1 MKHIYL
7 LLLLISL
14 RALGQ
19 QKGLNYQAV
28 ILDPNTIEIPG
39 QVIAGQPLAKGKVW
53 VRFTLISQAGIDY
66 EEIQQT
72 TTDDYGLINLT
83 IGTGNSTAAL
93 GTNASSGIA
102 RYSQFDAIVWDEKLK
117 RLKVAVNFSGSGNY
131 IEVSNQQLTFTP
143 YALYAESVD
152 YKNVRDAPRN
162 LSQFNND
169 VGYLVPKDIEPL
181 KRDLGLALVGGQE
194 NAAKIEANQVANNL
208 RFIVVDQ
215 SISKLSDQ
223 VDQNSST
230 LLSMSNT
237 LNDHEVRLQQNVS
250 QIQNTSSSIMG
261 QIGNLQNQISTTQ
274 NALSSI
280 TSVYELAA
288 NKSAAIDL
296 GNSQPSNSLYPTQL
310 AVKSYVDNAMTNVVT
325 TGTPDATTLA
335 TGKIQLAGDL
345 AGTATAPTV
354 PGLTLKES
362 LSNKSTDVSA
372 DGTSNTKYPSVKAVK
387 DYVDIATTGI
397 AFQAALNAKADINS
411 PTFTGTPYL
420 PSGSTGV
427 TQSPGNNSTS
437 LATTSFVQ
445 TAMANATVADADA
458 TTKGKVQL
466 AGDLGGTAAA
476 PIIAKLQGATLSSSA
491 PTLGQVLKYNGTA
504 WVPDAVVLAEAQTL
518 SLTGTTVTLSGTN
531 SSVTL
536 PAVGDATSS
545 VTGKVQLA
553 GDLGGVATSP
563 NVVKIQ
569 GIPVSNTAPAIG
581 QVLKYDGTSYV
592 PNSSILAETQVLSLA
607 GTTLSIS
614 GTSSSVV
621 LPSSSSAAVG
631 LMQLA
636 GDIGGTATVPK
647 VVGIQGVPVSTTVP
661 TTGQVLKYDGTNYVP
676 SNSIMTETQTLGL
689 SGSTLTISGTNSSVV
704 LPIAA
709 DATSST
715 NGIMRLAGDL
725 GGTAASPL
733 VAKLQGRTL
742 SSTTPTTGQVLKF
755 DGTQWAPGNTVTTE
769 TQTLALSGSTITISG
784 TNSSVVLP
792 VAADATT
799 TTNGIMRLAG
809 DLGGTGSTAAAPVI
823 SDNAITTV
831 KLATGAV
838 TDAKFSGIL
847 SLAKGGTGSATQ
859 NFVDL
864 TTAQTVAGAKT
875 FSGDFAVGASKM
887 TVASSTGN
895 MVIAGTLTAGGI
907 LYPNTNGTSGYV
919 LTSNGSGAATWASVP
934 VTSLSGTL
942 SVANGGTGSTTKN
955 FVDLTTNQI
964 IAGDKTFTG
973 TTATNDLNGTNGFF
987 SSTLGT
993 NGATSL
999 GSTLIVSG
1007 NVTFNGTANALGNIS
1022 SGTWNG
1028 STIAVARGGTG
1039 ATSLTGMLKG
1049 NGTFAV
1055 SQAIINTDYSLVR
1068 FVSDE
1073 YTISTPGQTTFTLTQ
1088 TPNVNT
1094 TVRLFINGVRIS
1106 KTALSV
1112 SGTTLTYNPTN
1123 NGSASLILNDR
1134 VQIDYYY

>member
-7 LLLLISL
+7 LLLLISMG
-14 RALGQ
+14 ALGQ

-93 GTNASSGIA
+93 GANASSGIA

-152 YKNVRDAPRN
+152 YKNVRDAPKN

-215 SISKLSDQ
+215 TISKLSEQ

-261 QIGNLQNQISTTQ
+261 QIGYLQNQISTTQ

-296 GNSQPSNSLYPTQL
+296 GNSQPSNSLYPTQM

-335 TGKIQLAGDL
+335 TGKVQLAGDL

-362 LSNKSTDVSA
+362 LANKSTDVSA

-445 TAMANATVADADA
+445 TAMASATVADADA

-476 PIIAKLQGATLSSSA
+476 PIVAKLQGATLSSSS
-491 PTLGQVLKYNGTA
+491 PTQGQVLKYNGTA

-518 SLTGTTVTLSGTN
+518 SLSGTTVTLSGTN

-545 VTGKVQLA
+545 ATGKVQLA

-569 GIPVSNTAPAIG
+569 GIPVSTTAPAIG

-621 LPSSSSAAVG
+621 LPSSTSAAVG

-647 VVGIQGVPVSTTVP
+647 VVGIQGIPVSSTVP

-704 LPIAA
+704 IPIAA
-709 DATSST
+709 DATTST
-715 NGIMRLAGDL
+715 NGIVRLAGDL

-847 SLAKGGTGSATQ
+847 SVAKGGTGSAMQ

-895 MVIAGTLTAGGI
+895 TVIAGTLTAGGI

-1028 STIAVARGGTG
+1028 STIAVGRGGTG

>member
-7 LLLLISL
+7 VLLLISL
-14 RALGQ
+14 GAWGQ

-39 QVIAGQPLAKGKVW
+39 HVIAGQPLAKGKVW

-66 EEIQQT
+66 EEVQQT
-72 TTDDYGLINLT
+72 TTDEFGLINLT
-83 IGTGNSTAAL
+83 IGTGNSTATL
-93 GTNASSGIA
+93 GSDAASGIA
-102 RYSQFDAIVWDEKLK
+102 RFTQFDSILWDEKLK
-117 RLKVAVNFSGSGNY
+117 RLKVSVNFLGTGNY
-131 IEVSNQQLTFTP
+131 SEVSNQQLTFTP

-194 NAAKIEANQVANNL
+194 NSAKIEANQVANNL
-208 RFIVVDQ
+208 RFIVIDQ
-215 SISKLSDQ
+215 SISKLADQ
-223 VDQNSST
+223 VDQNSSS

-237 LNDHEVRLQQNVS
+237 LNEHDVRLQQNAS
-250 QIQNTSSSIMG
+250 QIQNTSASILG
-261 QIGNLQNQISTTQ
+261 QIGYLQNQVSSTQ
-274 NALSSI
+274 NALSTI
-280 TSVYELAA
+280 TSVYELTA

-325 TGTPDATTLA
+325 AGTPDATTLA
-335 TGKIQLAGDL
+335 TGKVQLAGDL
-345 AGTATAPTV
+345 SGTATAPTV
-354 PGLTLKES
+354 PGLSLKES
-362 LSNKSTDVSA
+362 LTNKSTDVTA
-372 DGTSNTKYPSVKAVK
+372 DATSNTKYPSVKAVK
-387 DYVDIATTGI
+387 DYVDVATTGI
-397 AFQAALNAKADINS
+397 AFQASLNAKADINS

-427 TQSPGNNSTS
+427 TQSSGNNSTS

-458 TTKGKVQL
+458 TTKGKIQL

-476 PIIAKLQGATLSSSA
+476 PIVAKLQGATLSSSS
-491 PTLGQVLKYNGTA
+491 PTTGQVLKYNGTA

-518 SLTGTTVTLSGTN
+518 SLSGTTVTLSGTN

-545 VTGKVQLA
+545 ATGKVKLA
-553 GDLGGVATSP
+553 GDLGGIATAPS
-563 NVVKIQ
+563 VVKIQ
-569 GIPVSNTAPAIG
+569 GVPVSATTPAVG

-592 PNSSILAETQVLSLA
+592 PNSSIMAETQVLSLS

-621 LPSSSSAAVG
+621 LPAATSLATG
-631 LMQLA
+631 FLKLA
-636 GDIGGTATVPK
+636 GDLGGTSTVPI
-647 VVGIQGVPVSTTVP
+647 VVGIQGIPVSTSAP
-661 TTGQVLKYDGTNYVP
+661 STGQVLKYDGTNYVP

-704 LPIAA
+704 IPIAS
-709 DATSST
+709 DATSSA
-715 NGIMRLAGDL
+715 NGILRLAGDL
-725 GGTAASPL
+725 GGTAAIPL
-733 VAKLQGRTL
+733 VAKIQGKTV
-742 SSTTPTTGQVLKF
+742 SSTAPTTGQVLKF

-792 VAADATT
+792 VASDATT
-799 TTNGIMRLAG
+799 SSNGILRLAG
-809 DLGGTGSTAAAPVI
+809 DLGGTGTTAAAPVI

-831 KLATGAV
+831 KLASGAV
-838 TDAKFSGIL
+838 TDAKFSGVL
-847 SLAKGGTGSATQ
+847 SLAKGGTGSSSQ

-887 TVASSTGN
+887 SVAAATGN
-895 MVIAGTLTAGGI
+895 TVIAGTLTAGGI
-907 LYPNTNGTSGYV
+907 LYPNSNGTSGYV
-919 LTSNGSGAATWASVP
+919 LTSNGSGTATWASVP
-934 VTSLSGTL
+934 VSTLSGTL
-942 SVANGGTGSTTKN
+942 SIANGGTGSATKN

-964 IAGDKTFTG
+964 IAGDKSFTG
-973 TTATNDLNGTNGFF
+973 TTATADLNGTNGFF

-999 GSTLIVSG
+999 GSTLLVAG
-1007 NVTFNGTANALGNIS
+1007 NVTLNGTANTLGNIS

-1028 STIAVARGGTG
+1028 TTIAVGRGGTG

-1055 SQAIINTDYSLVR
+1055 SQAVINTDYSLVR
-1068 FVSDE
+1068 FISDE
-1073 YTISTPGQTTFTLTQ
+1073 YTIATAGQTAFTLTQ
-1088 TPNVNT
+1088 TPNVNS

-1106 KTALSV
+1106 KTALTI

-1123 NGSASLILNDR
+1123 NGSALLIVNDR

>member
-1 MKHIYL
+1 MKHLYL

-14 RALGQ
+14 GALGQ

-72 TTDDYGLINLT
+72 TTDEFGLINLT

-117 RLKVAVNFSGSGNY
+117 SLKVAVNFTGTGNY
-131 IEVSNQQLTFTP
+131 IDVSNQQLTFTP

-169 VGYLVPKDIEPL
+169 VGYLVPKDLDPL
-181 KRDLGLALVGGQE
+181 KRDVGLAVVGGQE

-215 SISKLSDQ
+215 TISKLSDQ

-237 LNDHEVRLQQNVS
+237 LNDHETRLQQNVS

-261 QIGNLQNQISTTQ
+261 QIGYLQNQISTTQ
-274 NALSSI
+274 NALSTI

-335 TGKIQLAGDL
+335 TGKVQLAGDL
-345 AGTATAPTV
+345 AGTAMAPTV
-354 PGLTLKES
+354 PGLSLKES
-362 LSNKSTDVSA
+362 LANKSTNVANDAGS
-372 DGTSNTKYPSVKAVK
+372 DTKYPSVKAVK

-545 VTGKVQLA
+545 ATGKVQLA

-607 GTTLSIS
+607 GSTLSIS

-621 LPSSSSAAVG
+621 IPNATSSTSGMV
-631 LMQLA
+631 QLA
-636 GDIGGTATVPK
+636 GDLGGTATAPS
-647 VVGIQGVPVSTTVP
+647 VVKIQGVPVSTTVP
-661 TTGQVLKYDGTNYVP
+661 TTGQVLKYDGINYVP

-689 SGSTLTISGTNSSVV
+689 VGSTLTISGTNSSVV

-715 NGIMRLAGDL
+715 NGILRLAGDL

-733 VAKLQGRTL
+733 VAKIQGKTV
-742 SSTTPTTGQVLKF
+742 SSTLPTTGQVLKF
-755 DGTQWAPGNTVTTE
+755 DGTQWAPANSVTTE
-769 TQTLALSGSTITISG
+769 VQTLSLSGSTITLSG
-784 TNSSVVLP
+784 TNSSVVIP
-792 VAADATT
+792 IAADATT
-799 TTNGIMRLAG
+799 TTNGILRLAG
-809 DLGGTGSTAAAPVI
+809 DLGGTGTTAAAPVI

-831 KLATGAV
+831 KLASGAV
-838 TDAKFSGIL
+838 TDAKFSGTL
-847 SLAKGGTGSATQ
+847 SVAKGGTGSATQ

-875 FSGDFAVGASKM
+875 FSGDLAVGASKM
-887 TVASSTGN
+887 TVAAATGN
-895 MVIAGTLTAGGI
+895 TVIAGTLTAGGI
-907 LYPNTNGTSGYV
+907 LYPNTNGTSGFV
-919 LTSNGSGAATWASVP
+919 LTSNGSGTATWASVP
-934 VTSLSGTL
+934 VSSLSGTV

-955 FVDLTTNQI
+955 FVDLTTNQL

-987 SSTLGT
+987 VSSLGT
-993 NGATSL
+993 NGPTSL
-999 GSTLIVSG
+999 GSTLIVNG
-1007 NVTFNGTANALGNIS
+1007 NLTLNGTSNAVNNIS
-1022 SGTWNG
+1022 AGTWNG
-1028 STIAVARGGTG
+1028 STIQVARGGTG
-1039 ATSLTGMLKG
+1039 AISLTGMLKG

-1055 SQAIINTDYSLVR
+1055 SQALINTDYSLVR

-1073 YTISTPGQTTFTLTQ
+1073 YTIATPGQTTFTLTQ
-1088 TPNVNT
+1088 TPNVNST
-1094 TVRLFINGVRIS
+1094 IRLFINGVRIS

-1123 NGSASLILNDR
+1123 NGGASLILNDR

>member
-1 MKHIYL
+1 MKHLYFL
-7 LLLLISL
+7 FLLISVSVW
-14 RALGQ
+14 GQ

-72 TTDDYGLINLT
+72 ATDEFGLINLT
-83 IGTGNSTAAL
+83 IGAGNSTASL

-102 RYSQFDAIVWDEKLK
+102 RYSQFDSIVWDEKLK
-117 RLKVAVNFSGSGNY
+117 RLKVSVNFTGIGNY
-131 IEVSNQQLTFTP
+131 TEVSNQQLTFTP

-152 YKNVRDAPRN
+152 YKNVRDAPKN

-181 KRDLGLALVGGQE
+181 KKEIGLAVVGGQE

-208 RFIVVDQ
+208 RFIVIDQ

-230 LLSMSNT
+230 ILSMSNT
-237 LNDHEVRLQQNVS
+237 LNDHEARLQQNVS
-250 QIQNTSSSIMG
+250 QIQNTSTSIMG
-261 QIGNLQNQISTTQ
+261 QIGYLQNQISSTQ

-288 NKSAAIDL
+288 NKSSALDL
-296 GNSQPSNSLYPTQL
+296 GNSQPSNTLYPTQL
-310 AVKSYVDNAMTNVVT
+310 AVKSYVDNAMSNVITV
-325 TGTPDATTLA
+325 GTPDATTLA
-335 TGKIQLAGDL
+335 TGKVQLAGDL

-354 PGLTLKES
+354 PGLALKES
-362 LSNKSTDVSA
+362 LSNKSTDVAA
-372 DGTSNTKYPSVKAVK
+372 DAASNTKYPSVKAVK
-387 DYVDIATTGI
+387 DYVDVATTGI

-445 TAMANATVADADA
+445 TAMANVTVPDANA

-476 PIIAKLQGATLSSSA
+476 PIVAKLQGATLSSSS
-491 PTLGQVLKYNGTA
+491 PTTGQVLKYNGTA

-518 SLTGTTVTLSGTN
+518 SLSGTTVTLSGTN

-545 VTGKVQLA
+545 ATGKVQLA
-553 GDLGGVATSP
+553 GDLGGVATAP

-569 GIPVSNTAPAIG
+569 GIPVSTATPSIG

-592 PNSSILAETQVLSLA
+592 PNSSIMAETQVLSLS
-607 GTTLSIS
+607 GSTLSIS

-621 LPSSSSAAVG
+621 LPSSTSSSVG

-636 GDIGGTATVPK
+636 GDLGGTATVPK
-647 VVGIQGVPVSTTVP
+647 VIGIQGIPVATTAPV
-661 TTGQVLKYDGTNYVP
+661 TGQVLKYDGTNYVP

-704 LPIAA
+704 IPIAA
-709 DATSST
+709 DATSSS
-715 NGIMRLAGDL
+715 NGILRLAGDL

-733 VAKLQGRTL
+733 VAKIQGKTV
-742 SSTTPTTGQVLKF
+742 SSTAPTTGQVLKY
-755 DGTQWAPGNTVTTE
+755 DGTQWAPGSTVTTE
-769 TQTLALSGSTITISG
+769 TQTLSLSGSTITISG

-799 TTNGIMRLAG
+799 TTNGILRLAG
-809 DLGGTGSTAAAPVI
+809 DLGGTGTTAAAPVI

-831 KLATGAV
+831 KLASGSV
-838 TDAKFSGIL
+838 TDAKFSGTL
-847 SLAKGGTGSATQ
+847 SIAKGGTGSATQ

-864 TTAQTVAGAKT
+864 STAQTVGGAKT
-875 FSGDFAVGASKM
+875 FSG
-887 TVASSTGN
+887 N
-895 MVIAGTLTAGGI
+895 MVVGGTLTAGGI

-919 LTSNGSGAATWASVP
+919 LTSNGVGGATWASVP

-942 SVANGGTGSTTKN
+942 SVANGGTGSATKN

-964 IAGDKTFTG
+964 VAGDKSFTG
-973 TTATNDLNGTNGFF
+973 TTSTADLNGTNGFF

-999 GSTLIVSG
+999 GSTLIVAG
-1007 NVTFNGTANALGNIS
+1007 NVTLNGTANALGNIS

-1028 STIAVARGGTG
+1028 STIAVGRGGTG
-1039 ATSLTGMLKG
+1039 ASSLTGMLKG

-1055 SQAIINTDYSLVR
+1055 TQAVINTDYSLVR
-1068 FVSDE
+1068 LVSDE
-1073 YTISTPGQTTFTLTQ
+1073 YVIATPGQTAFTLTQ
-1088 TPNVNT
+1088 TPNVNST
-1094 TVRLFINGVRIS
+1094 IRLFINGVRIS
-1106 KTALSV
+1106 KNALSV
-1112 SGTTLTYNPTN
+1112 SGTTLTYNPAN
-1123 NGSASLILNDR
+1123 NGAASLIVNDR

>member
-1 MKHIYL
+1 MKHLYL
-7 LLLLISL
+7 LFLLISVSVW
-14 RALGQ
+14 GQ

-66 EEIQQT
+66 EEVQQT
-72 TTDDYGLINLT
+72 TTDDFGLINLT
-83 IGTGNSTAAL
+83 IGSGNSTASFGAD
-93 GTNASSGIA
+93 ASSGIA
-102 RYSQFDAIVWDEKLK
+102 RYSQFDSILWDEKLK
-117 RLKVAVNFSGSGNY
+117 RLKVSVNFTGSGNY
-131 IEVSNQQLTFTP
+131 TEVSNQQLTFTP

-152 YKNVRDAPRN
+152 YKNVRDAPKN

-181 KRDLGLALVGGQE
+181 KKEIGLAVIGGQE
-194 NAAKIEANQVANNL
+194 NAAKIEANQIANNL
-208 RFIVVDQ
+208 RFVVIDQ
-215 SISKLSDQ
+215 SISKLSEQ

-230 LLSMSNT
+230 LLTMSNT
-237 LNDHEVRLQQNVS
+237 LNDHETRLQQNVS

-261 QIGNLQNQISTTQ
+261 QIGYLQNQISSTQ

-288 NKSAAIDL
+288 NKSTALDL
-296 GNSQPSNSLYPTQL
+296 GNSQPSNTLYPTQL
-310 AVKSYVDNAMTNVVT
+310 AVKSYVDNAMSNVITV
-325 TGTPDATTLA
+325 GTPDATTLA
-335 TGKIQLAGDL
+335 TGKVQLAGDL

-354 PGLTLKES
+354 PGLAFKES
-362 LSNKSTDVSA
+362 LSNKSTDVAA
-372 DGTSNTKYPSVKAVK
+372 DAASNTKYPSVKAVK
-387 DYVDIATTGI
+387 DYVDVATTGI

-445 TAMANATVADADA
+445 TAMANATVVDANA

-476 PIIAKLQGATLSSSA
+476 PIVAKLQGATLSSSS
-491 PTLGQVLKYNGTA
+491 PTTGQVLKYNGTA

-518 SLTGTTVTLSGTN
+518 SLSGTTVTLSGTN

-545 VTGKVQLA
+545 ATGKVQLA
-553 GDLGGVATSP
+553 GDLGGVATAP

-592 PNSSILAETQVLSLA
+592 PNSSILAETQVLSLS
-607 GTTLSIS
+607 GSTLSIS

-621 LPSSSSAAVG
+621 LPSSTSSSVG

-636 GDIGGTATVPK
+636 GDLGGTATVPK
-647 VVGIQGVPVSTTVP
+647 VVGIQGIPVATTTPV
-661 TTGQVLKYDGTNYVP
+661 TGQVLKYDGTNYVP

-704 LPIAA
+704 IPIAA

-715 NGIMRLAGDL
+715 NGILRLAGDL

-733 VAKLQGRTL
+733 VAKIQGKTV
-742 SSTTPTTGQVLKF
+742 SSTAPTTGQVLKY
-755 DGTQWAPGNTVTTE
+755 DGTQWAPGSTVTTE
-769 TQTLALSGSTITISG
+769 TQTLSLSGSTITISG

-799 TTNGIMRLAG
+799 TANGILRLAG
-809 DLGGTGSTAAAPVI
+809 DLGGTGTTAAAPVI

-831 KLATGAV
+831 KLASGAV
-838 TDAKFSGIL
+838 TDAKFSGTL
-847 SLAKGGTGSATQ
+847 SIAKGGTGSATQ

-864 TTAQTVAGAKT
+864 TTAQTVGGAKT
-875 FSGDFAVGASKM
+875 FSGNVVVG
-887 TVASSTGN
+887 
-895 MVIAGTLTAGGI
+895 GTLTAGGI
-907 LYPNTNGTSGYV
+907 LYPNTNGTSGFV
-919 LTSNGSGAATWASVP
+919 LTSNGSGTATWASVP
-934 VTSLSGTL
+934 VSSLSGTV

-964 IAGDKTFTG
+964 IAGDKSFTG

-987 SSTLGT
+987 ASSLGT

-999 GSTLIVSG
+999 GSTLIVAG

-1028 STIAVARGGTG
+1028 STIAVGRGGTG

-1055 SQAIINTDYSLVR
+1055 TQAVINTDYSLVR
-1068 FVSDE
+1068 LVSDE
-1073 YTISTPGQTTFTLTQ
+1073 YVIATPGQTAFTLTQ
-1088 TPNVNT
+1088 TPNVNST
-1094 TVRLFINGVRIS
+1094 IRLFINGVRIS
-1106 KTALSV
+1106 KNALSV
-1112 SGTTLTYNPTN
+1112 SGTTLTYNPAN
-1123 NGSASLILNDR
+1123 NGAASLIVNDR

>member
-1 MKHIYL
+1 MKHLYL
-7 LLLLISL
+7 LFLLISVSVW
-14 RALGQ
+14 GQ

-66 EEIQQT
+66 EEVQQT
-72 TTDDYGLINLT
+72 TTDDFGLINLT
-83 IGTGNSTAAL
+83 IGSGNSTASL
-93 GTNASSGIA
+93 GADASSGIA
-102 RYSQFDAIVWDEKLK
+102 RYSQFDSILWDEKLK
-117 RLKVAVNFSGSGNY
+117 RLKVSVNFTGSGNY
-131 IEVSNQQLTFTP
+131 TEVSNQQLTFTP

-152 YKNVRDAPRN
+152 YKNVRDAPKN

-181 KRDLGLALVGGQE
+181 KKEIGLAVIGGQE

-208 RFIVVDQ
+208 RFVVIDQ
-215 SISKLSDQ
+215 SISKLSEQ

-230 LLSMSNT
+230 LLTMSNT
-237 LNDHEVRLQQNVS
+237 LNDHETRLQQNVS

-261 QIGNLQNQISTTQ
+261 QIGYLQNQISSTQ

-288 NKSAAIDL
+288 NKSTALDL
-296 GNSQPSNSLYPTQL
+296 GNSQPSNTLYPTQL
-310 AVKSYVDNAMTNVVT
+310 AVKSYVDNAMYNVITV
-325 TGTPDATTLA
+325 GTPDATTLA
-335 TGKIQLAGDL
+335 TGKVQLAGDL

-354 PGLTLKES
+354 PGLVFKES
-362 LSNKSTDVSA
+362 LSNKSTDVAA
-372 DGTSNTKYPSVKAVK
+372 DASSNTKYPSVKAVK
-387 DYVDIATTGI
+387 DYVDVATTGI

-445 TAMANATVADADA
+445 TAMANVTVPDANA

-476 PIIAKLQGATLSSSA
+476 PIVAKLQGATLSSSS
-491 PTLGQVLKYNGTA
+491 PTTGQVLKYNGTA

-518 SLTGTTVTLSGTN
+518 SLSGTTVTLSGTN

-545 VTGKVQLA
+545 ATGKVQLA
-553 GDLGGVATSP
+553 GDLGGVATAP

-592 PNSSILAETQVLSLA
+592 PNSSILAETQVLSLS
-607 GTTLSIS
+607 GSTLSIS

-621 LPSSSSAAVG
+621 LPSSTSSSVG

-636 GDIGGTATVPK
+636 GDLGGTASVPK
-647 VVGIQGVPVSTTVP
+647 VVGIQGIPVATTTPV
-661 TTGQVLKYDGTNYVP
+661 TGQVLKYDGTNYVP

-704 LPIAA
+704 IPIAA
-709 DATSST
+709 DATTST
-715 NGIMRLAGDL
+715 NGILRLAGDL

-733 VAKLQGRTL
+733 VAKIQGKTV
-742 SSTTPTTGQVLKF
+742 SSTAPTTGQVLKY
-755 DGTQWAPGNTVTTE
+755 DGTQWAPGSTVTTE
-769 TQTLALSGSTITISG
+769 TQTLSLSGSTITISG

-799 TTNGIMRLAG
+799 TANGILRLAG
-809 DLGGTGSTAAAPVI
+809 DLGGTGTTAAAPVI

-831 KLATGAV
+831 KLASGAV
-838 TDAKFSGIL
+838 TDAKFSGTL
-847 SLAKGGTGSATQ
+847 SIAKGGTGSATQ

-864 TTAQTVAGAKT
+864 STAQTVGGAKT
-875 FSGDFAVGASKM
+875 FSG
-887 TVASSTGN
+887 N
-895 MVIAGTLTAGGI
+895 MVVGGTLTAGGI

-919 LTSNGSGAATWASVP
+919 LTSNGVGGATWASVP

-964 IAGDKTFTG
+964 IAGDKSFTG
-973 TTATNDLNGTNGFF
+973 TTATYDLNGTNGFF
-987 SSTLGT
+987 ASSLGT

-1007 NVTFNGTANALGNIS
+1007 NVTFNGTANALGNVS

-1028 STIAVARGGTG
+1028 STIAVGRGGTG

-1055 SQAIINTDYSLVR
+1055 TQAVINTDYSLVR
-1068 FVSDE
+1068 LVSDE
-1073 YTISTPGQTTFTLTQ
+1073 YVIATPGQTAFTLTQ
-1088 TPNVNT
+1088 TPNVNST
-1094 TVRLFINGVRIS
+1094 IRLFINGVRIS
-1106 KTALSV
+1106 KNALSV
-1112 SGTTLTYNPTN
+1112 SGTTLTYNPAN
-1123 NGSASLILNDR
+1123 NGAASLIVNDR

>member
-1 MKHIYL
+1 MKHLYL

-14 RALGQ
+14 GALGQ

-72 TTDDYGLINLT
+72 VTDEFGLINLT
-83 IGTGNSTAAL
+83 IGAGNSTASL
-93 GTNASSGIA
+93 GTNASTGIA
-102 RYSQFDAIVWDEKLK
+102 RYSQFDSIVWDEKLK
-117 RLKVAVNFSGSGNY
+117 RLKVSVNFTGIGNY
-131 IEVSNQQLTFTP
+131 TEVSNQQLTFTP

-152 YKNVRDAPRN
+152 YKNVRDAPKN

-181 KRDLGLALVGGQE
+181 KKEIGMAVIGGQE

-208 RFIVVDQ
+208 RFIVIDQ

-230 LLSMSNT
+230 ILSMSNT
-237 LNDHEVRLQQNVS
+237 LNDHETRLQQNVS

-261 QIGNLQNQISTTQ
+261 QIGYLQNQISSTQ

-288 NKSAAIDL
+288 NKSTALDL
-296 GNSQPSNSLYPTQL
+296 GNSQPSNTLYPTQL
-310 AVKSYVDNAMTNVVT
+310 AVKSYVDNAMSNVITV
-325 TGTPDATTLA
+325 GTPDATTLA
-335 TGKIQLAGDL
+335 TGKVQLAGDL

-354 PGLTLKES
+354 PGLALKES
-362 LSNKSTDVSA
+362 LSNKSTDVAA
-372 DGTSNTKYPSVKAVK
+372 DAASNTKYPSVKAVK
-387 DYVDIATTGI
+387 DYVDVATTGI

-445 TAMANATVADADA
+445 TAMANVTVPDANA

-476 PIIAKLQGATLSSSA
+476 PIVAKLQGATLSSSS
-491 PTLGQVLKYNGTA
+491 PTTGQVLKYNGTA

-518 SLTGTTVTLSGTN
+518 SLSGTTVTLSGTN

-545 VTGKVQLA
+545 ATGKVQLA

-569 GIPVSNTAPAIG
+569 GIPVSTTTPTIG

-592 PNSSILAETQVLSLA
+592 PNSSIMAETQVLSLS
-607 GTTLSIS
+607 GSTLSIS

-621 LPSSSSAAVG
+621 LPSSTSSSVG

-636 GDIGGTATVPK
+636 GDLGGTATVPK
-647 VVGIQGVPVSTTVP
+647 VVGIQGIPVATTAPV
-661 TTGQVLKYDGTNYVP
+661 TGQVLKYDGTNYVP

-704 LPIAA
+704 IPIAA
-709 DATSST
+709 DATSSS
-715 NGIMRLAGDL
+715 NGILRLAGDL

-733 VAKLQGRTL
+733 VAKIQGKTV
-742 SSTTPTTGQVLKF
+742 SSTAPTTGQVLKY
-755 DGTQWAPGNTVTTE
+755 DGTQWAPGSTVTTE
-769 TQTLALSGSTITISG
+769 TQTLSLSGSTITISG

-799 TTNGIMRLAG
+799 TTNGILRLAG
-809 DLGGTGSTAAAPVI
+809 DLGGTGTTAAAPVI

-831 KLATGAV
+831 KLASGAV
-838 TDAKFSGIL
+838 TDAKFSGTL
-847 SLAKGGTGSATQ
+847 SIAKGGTGSATQ

-875 FSGDFAVGASKM
+875 FSG
-887 TVASSTGN
+887 N
-895 MVIAGTLTAGGI
+895 MVVGGTLTAGGI

-919 LTSNGSGAATWASVP
+919 LTSNGVGGATWASVP

-964 IAGDKTFTG
+964 VAGDKSFTG
-973 TTATNDLNGTNGFF
+973 TTSTADLNGTNGFF

-999 GSTLIVSG
+999 GSTLIVAG
-1007 NVTFNGTANALGNIS
+1007 NVTLNGTANALGNIS

-1028 STIAVARGGTG
+1028 STIAVGRGGTG

-1055 SQAIINTDYSLVR
+1055 SQAVINTDYSLVR
-1068 FVSDE
+1068 LVSDE
-1073 YTISTPGQTTFTLTQ
+1073 YVIATPGQTTFTLTQ
-1088 TPNVNT
+1088 TPNVNST
-1094 TVRLFINGVRIS
+1094 IRLFINGVRIS
-1106 KTALSV
+1106 KNALSV
-1112 SGTTLTYNPTN
+1112 SGTTLTYNPAN
-1123 NGSASLILNDR
+1123 NGAASLIVNDR

>member
-14 RALGQ
+14 GALGQ

-117 RLKVAVNFSGSGNY
+117 RLKVAVNFTGIGNY

-335 TGKIQLAGDL
+335 TGKVQLAGDL

>member
-14 RALGQ
+14 GALGQ

-117 RLKVAVNFSGSGNY
+117 RLKVAVNFTGIGNY

-215 SISKLSDQ
+215 SISKLTDQ

-335 TGKIQLAGDL
+335 TGKVQLAGDL

>member
-7 LLLLISL
+7 LLLLISMG
-14 RALGQ
+14 ALGQ

-93 GTNASSGIA
+93 GTNTSSGIA

-152 YKNVRDAPRN
+152 YKNVRDAPKN

-215 SISKLSDQ
+215 TISKLSEQ

-261 QIGNLQNQISTTQ
+261 QIGYLQNQISTTQ

-296 GNSQPSNSLYPTQL
+296 GNSQPSNSLYPTQM

-335 TGKIQLAGDL
+335 TGKVQLAGDL
-345 AGTATAPTV
+345 AGIATAPTV

-362 LSNKSTDVSA
+362 LANKSTDVSA
-372 DGTSNTKYPSVKAVK
+372 DGASNTKYPSVKAVK

-445 TAMANATVADADA
+445 TAMASATVADADA

-476 PIIAKLQGATLSSSA
+476 PIVAKLQGATLSSSL
-491 PTLGQVLKYNGTA
+491 PTQGQVLKYNGTA

-518 SLTGTTVTLSGTN
+518 SLSGTTVTLSGTN

-545 VTGKVQLA
+545 ATGKVQLA

-569 GIPVSNTAPAIG
+569 GIPVSTTAPAIG

-621 LPSSSSAAVG
+621 LPSSSSAALG

-647 VVGIQGVPVSTTVP
+647 VVGIQGIPVSSTVP

-704 LPIAA
+704 IPIAA
-709 DATSST
+709 DATTST
-715 NGIMRLAGDL
+715 NGIVRLAGDL

-755 DGTQWAPGNTVTTE
+755 DGTQWVPGNTVTTE

-847 SLAKGGTGSATQ
+847 SVAKGGTGSATQ

-875 FSGDFAVGASKM
+875 FSGDLVVGASKM

-895 MVIAGTLTAGGI
+895 TVIAGTLTAGGI

-1028 STIAVARGGTG
+1028 STVSVGRGGTG

-1049 NGTFAV
+1049 NGTFAI

-1112 SGTTLTYNPTN
+1112 SGTTLTYNPAN

>member
-1 MKHIYL
+1 MKHLYL

-14 RALGQ
+14 GALGQ

-72 TTDDYGLINLT
+72 ATDEFGLINLT
-83 IGTGNSTAAL
+83 IGAGNSTASL
-93 GTNASSGIA
+93 GTNASTGIA
-102 RYSQFDAIVWDEKLK
+102 RYSQFDSIVWDEKLK
-117 RLKVAVNFSGSGNY
+117 RLKVSVNFTGIGNY
-131 IEVSNQQLTFTP
+131 TEVSNQQLTFTP

-152 YKNVRDAPRN
+152 YKNVRDAPKN

-181 KRDLGLALVGGQE
+181 KKEIGLAVVGGQE

-208 RFIVVDQ
+208 RFVVIDQ
-215 SISKLSDQ
+215 SISKLSEQ

-230 LLSMSNT
+230 LLTMSNT
-237 LNDHEVRLQQNVS
+237 LNDHETRLQQNVS

-261 QIGNLQNQISTTQ
+261 QIGYLQNQISSTQ

-288 NKSAAIDL
+288 NKSTALDL
-296 GNSQPSNSLYPTQL
+296 GNSQPSNTLYPTQL
-310 AVKSYVDNAMTNVVT
+310 AVKSYVDNAMSNVITV
-325 TGTPDATTLA
+325 GTPDATTLA
-335 TGKIQLAGDL
+335 TGKVQLAGDL

-354 PGLTLKES
+354 PGLVFKES
-362 LSNKSTDVSA
+362 LSNKSTDVAA
-372 DGTSNTKYPSVKAVK
+372 DASSNTKYPSVKAVK
-387 DYVDIATTGI
+387 DYVDVATTGI

-445 TAMANATVADADA
+445 TAMANVTVPDANA

-476 PIIAKLQGATLSSSA
+476 PIVAKLQGATLSSSS
-491 PTLGQVLKYNGTA
+491 PTTGQVLKYNGTA

-518 SLTGTTVTLSGTN
+518 SLSGTTVTLSGTN

-545 VTGKVQLA
+545 ATGKVQLA
-553 GDLGGVATSP
+553 GDLGGVATAP

-592 PNSSILAETQVLSLA
+592 PNSSILAETQVLSLS
-607 GTTLSIS
+607 GSTLSIS

-621 LPSSSSAAVG
+621 LPSSTSSSVG
-631 LMQLA
+631 LIQLA
-636 GDIGGTATVPK
+636 GDLGGTATVPK
-647 VVGIQGVPVSTTVP
+647 VIGIQGIPVATTAPV
-661 TTGQVLKYDGTNYVP
+661 TGQVLKYDGTNYVP

-704 LPIAA
+704 IPIAA
-709 DATSST
+709 DATSSS
-715 NGIMRLAGDL
+715 NGILRLAGDL

-733 VAKLQGRTL
+733 VAKIQGKTV
-742 SSTTPTTGQVLKF
+742 SSTAPTTGQVLKY
-755 DGTQWAPGNTVTTE
+755 DGTQWAPGSTVTTE
-769 TQTLALSGSTITISG
+769 TQTLSLSGSTITISG

-799 TTNGIMRLAG
+799 TTNGILRLAG
-809 DLGGTGSTAAAPVI
+809 DLGGTGTTAAAPVI

-831 KLATGAV
+831 KLASGAV
-838 TDAKFSGIL
+838 TDAKFSGTL
-847 SLAKGGTGSATQ
+847 SIAKGGTGSATQ

-875 FSGDFAVGASKM
+875 FSG
-887 TVASSTGN
+887 N
-895 MVIAGTLTAGGI
+895 MVVGGTLTAGGI

-919 LTSNGSGAATWASVP
+919 LTSNGVGGATWASVP

-964 IAGDKTFTG
+964 IAGDKSFTG
-973 TTATNDLNGTNGFF
+973 TTATYDLNGTNGFF
-987 SSTLGT
+987 ASSLGT

-1007 NVTFNGTANALGNIS
+1007 NVTFNGTANALGNVS

-1028 STIAVARGGTG
+1028 STIAVGRGGTG

-1055 SQAIINTDYSLVR
+1055 TQAVINTDYSLVR
-1068 FVSDE
+1068 LVSDE
-1073 YTISTPGQTTFTLTQ
+1073 YVIATPGQTAFTLTQ
-1088 TPNVNT
+1088 TPNVNST
-1094 TVRLFINGVRIS
+1094 IRLFINGVRIS
-1106 KTALSV
+1106 KNALSV
-1112 SGTTLTYNPTN
+1112 SGTTLTYNPAN
-1123 NGSASLILNDR
+1123 NGAASLIVNDR

>member
-7 LLLLISL
+7 VLLLISL
-14 RALGQ
+14 GAWGQ

-66 EEIQQT
+66 EEVQQT
-72 TTDDYGLINLT
+72 TTDEFGLINLT
-83 IGTGNSTAAL
+83 IGTGNSTATL
-93 GTNASSGIA
+93 GSDAASGIA
-102 RYSQFDAIVWDEKLK
+102 RFTQFDSILWDEKLK
-117 RLKVAVNFSGSGNY
+117 RLKVSVNFLGTGNY
-131 IEVSNQQLTFTP
+131 SEVSNQQLTFTP

-194 NAAKIEANQVANNL
+194 NSAKIEANQVANNL
-208 RFIVVDQ
+208 RFIVIDQ
-215 SISKLSDQ
+215 SITKLADQ
-223 VDQNSST
+223 VDQNSSS

-237 LNDHEVRLQQNVS
+237 LNEHDVRLQQNAS
-250 QIQNTSSSIMG
+250 QIQNTSANILG
-261 QIGNLQNQISTTQ
+261 QIGYLQNQVSSTQ
-274 NALSSI
+274 NALSTI
-280 TSVYELAA
+280 TSVYELTA

-325 TGTPDATTLA
+325 AGTPDATTLA
-335 TGKIQLAGDL
+335 TGKVQLAGDL
-345 AGTATAPTV
+345 SGTATAPTV
-354 PGLTLKES
+354 PGLSLKES
-362 LSNKSTDVSA
+362 LTNKSTDVTA
-372 DGTSNTKYPSVKAVK
+372 DATSNTKYPSVKAVK
-387 DYVDIATTGI
+387 DYVDVATTGI
-397 AFQAALNAKADINS
+397 AFQASLNAKADINS

-427 TQSPGNNSTS
+427 TQSSGNNSTS

-458 TTKGKVQL
+458 TTKGKIQL

-476 PIIAKLQGATLSSSA
+476 PIVAKLQGATLSSSS
-491 PTLGQVLKYNGTA
+491 PTTGQVLKYNGTA

-518 SLTGTTVTLSGTN
+518 SLSGTTVTLSGTN

-536 PAVGDATSS
+536 PAVGDATTST
-545 VTGKVQLA
+545 TGKVQLA
-553 GDLGGVATSP
+553 GDLGGIATAPS
-563 NVVKIQ
+563 VVKIQ
-569 GIPVSNTAPAIG
+569 GVPVSVTTPAVG

-592 PNSSILAETQVLSLA
+592 PNSSIMAETQVLSLS

-621 LPSSSSAAVG
+621 LPAATSLATG
-631 LMQLA
+631 FLKLA
-636 GDIGGTATVPK
+636 GDLGGTSTVPI
-647 VVGIQGVPVSTTVP
+647 VVGIQGIPVSTSAP
-661 TTGQVLKYDGTNYVP
+661 STGQVLKYDGTNYVP

-704 LPIAA
+704 IPIAS
-709 DATSST
+709 DATSSA
-715 NGIMRLAGDL
+715 NGILRLAGDL
-725 GGTAASPL
+725 GGTAAIPL
-733 VAKLQGRTL
+733 VAKIQGKTV
-742 SSTTPTTGQVLKF
+742 SSTAPTTGQVLKF

-792 VAADATT
+792 VASDATT
-799 TTNGIMRLAG
+799 SSNGILRLAG
-809 DLGGTGSTAAAPVI
+809 DLGGTGTTAAAPVI

-831 KLATGAV
+831 KLASGAV
-838 TDAKFSGIL
+838 TDAKFSGVL
-847 SLAKGGTGSATQ
+847 SLAKGGTGSSSQ

-887 TVASSTGN
+887 SVAAATGN
-895 MVIAGTLTAGGI
+895 TVIAGTLTAGGI
-907 LYPNTNGTSGYV
+907 LYPNSNGTSGYV
-919 LTSNGSGAATWASVP
+919 LTSNGSGTATWASVP
-934 VTSLSGTL
+934 VSTLSGTL
-942 SVANGGTGSTTKN
+942 SIANGGTGSATKN

-964 IAGDKTFTG
+964 IAGDKSFTG
-973 TTATNDLNGTNGFF
+973 TTATADLNGTNGFF

-999 GSTLIVSG
+999 GSTLLVAG
-1007 NVTFNGTANALGNIS
+1007 NVTLNGTANTLGNIS

-1028 STIAVARGGTG
+1028 TTIAVGRGGTG

-1055 SQAIINTDYSLVR
+1055 SQAVINTDYSLVR
-1068 FVSDE
+1068 FISDE
-1073 YTISTPGQTTFTLTQ
+1073 YTIVTAGQTAFTLTQ
-1088 TPNVNT
+1088 TPNVNS

-1106 KTALSV
+1106 KTALTI

-1123 NGSASLILNDR
+1123 NGSALLIVNDR

>member
-1 MKHIYL
+1 MKHLYL

-14 RALGQ
+14 GALGQ

-72 TTDDYGLINLT
+72 ATDEFGLINLT
-83 IGTGNSTAAL
+83 IGAGNSTASL

-102 RYSQFDAIVWDEKLK
+102 RYSQFDSILWDEKLK
-117 RLKVAVNFSGSGNY
+117 RLKVSVNFTGSGNY
-131 IEVSNQQLTFTP
+131 TEVSNQQLTFTP

-152 YKNVRDAPRN
+152 YKNVRDAPKN

-181 KRDLGLALVGGQE
+181 KKEIGLAVVGGQE

-208 RFIVVDQ
+208 RFIVIDQ

-230 LLSMSNT
+230 ILSMNNT
-237 LNDHEVRLQQNVS
+237 LNDHEARLQQNVS
-250 QIQNTSSSIMG
+250 QIQNTSTSIMG
-261 QIGNLQNQISTTQ
+261 QIGYLQNQISSTQ

-288 NKSAAIDL
+288 NKSTALDL
-296 GNSQPSNSLYPTQL
+296 GNSQPSNTLYPTQL
-310 AVKSYVDNAMTNVVT
+310 AVKSYVDNAMSNVITV
-325 TGTPDATTLA
+325 GTPDATTLA
-335 TGKIQLAGDL
+335 TGKVQLAGDL

-354 PGLTLKES
+354 PGLALKES
-362 LSNKSTDVSA
+362 LSNKSTDVAA
-372 DGTSNTKYPSVKAVK
+372 DAASNTKYPSVKAVK
-387 DYVDIATTGI
+387 DYVDVATTGI

-445 TAMANATVADADA
+445 TAMANVTVPDANA

-476 PIIAKLQGATLSSSA
+476 PIVAKLQGATLSSSS
-491 PTLGQVLKYNGTA
+491 PTTGQVLKYNGTA

-518 SLTGTTVTLSGTN
+518 SLSGTTVTLSGTN

-545 VTGKVQLA
+545 ATGKVQLA

-569 GIPVSNTAPAIG
+569 GIPVSTATPSIG

-592 PNSSILAETQVLSLA
+592 PNSSIMAETQVLSLS
-607 GTTLSIS
+607 GSTLSIS

-621 LPSSSSAAVG
+621 LPSSTSSSVG

-636 GDIGGTATVPK
+636 GDLGGTATVPK
-647 VVGIQGVPVSTTVP
+647 VVGIQGIPVATTAPV
-661 TTGQVLKYDGTNYVP
+661 TGQVLKYDGTNYVP

-704 LPIAA
+704 IPIAA
-709 DATSST
+709 DATSSS
-715 NGIMRLAGDL
+715 NGILRLAGDL

-733 VAKLQGRTL
+733 VAKIQGKTV
-742 SSTTPTTGQVLKF
+742 SSTAPTTGQVLKY
-755 DGTQWAPGNTVTTE
+755 DGTQWAPGSTVTTE
-769 TQTLALSGSTITISG
+769 TQTLSLSGSTITISG

-799 TTNGIMRLAG
+799 TTNGILRLAG
-809 DLGGTGSTAAAPVI
+809 DLGGTGTTAAAPVI

-831 KLATGAV
+831 KLASGAV
-838 TDAKFSGIL
+838 TDAKFSGTL
-847 SLAKGGTGSATQ
+847 SLPKGGQ
-859 NFVDL
+859 DL
-864 TTAQTVAGAKT
+864 PPK
-875 FSGDFAVGASKM
+875 
-887 TVASSTGN
+887 
-895 MVIAGTLTAGGI
+895 I
-907 LYPNTNGTSGYV
+907 
-919 LTSNGSGAATWASVP
+919 
-934 VTSLSGTL
+934 
-942 SVANGGTGSTTKN
+942 
-955 FVDLTTNQI
+955 
-964 IAGDKTFTG
+964 
-973 TTATNDLNGTNGFF
+973 
-987 SSTLGT
+987 
-993 NGATSL
+993 
-999 GSTLIVSG
+999 
-1007 NVTFNGTANALGNIS
+1007 
-1022 SGTWNG
+1022 
-1028 STIAVARGGTG
+1028 
-1039 ATSLTGMLKG
+1039 
-1049 NGTFAV
+1049 
-1055 SQAIINTDYSLVR
+1055 
-1068 FVSDE
+1068 
-1073 YTISTPGQTTFTLTQ
+1073 
-1088 TPNVNT
+1088 
-1094 TVRLFINGVRIS
+1094 
-1106 KTALSV
+1106 
-1112 SGTTLTYNPTN
+1112 
-1123 NGSASLILNDR
+1123 SLI
-1134 VQIDYYY
+1134 